1 MAASIAYVVFFL
13 LQLAVVVR
21 VLLRPNRDASSRIAW
36 VVVVALVPALGIV
49 AYLLL
54 GETNIGRK
62 RVERAKSVIDTLP
75 PLSTLLPAGAGGVA

>member
-1 MAASIAYVVFFL
+1 MAALIAYAAFFL
-13 LQLAVVVR
+13 LQLVVVVR
-21 VLLRPNRDASSRIAW
+21 VLLRPNREVFSRIAW
-36 VVVVALVPALGIV
+36 VVVVAFVPALGIV
-49 AYLLL
+49 AYLLF